1 MKYLKTLN
9 ELFKSTYLSAS
20 DKIKSRH
27 KSRAEELIKH
37 AAEMGKDTPHERIW
51 HHRFIFPESLENEFY
66 SIQSVEEDGRSHF
79 CLVITNFVS
88 NYGKSRRMEHQFD
101 FYVPKS
107 VKVNEPLYQFCE
119 TSKDENFYFRYIPS
133 DGFVHEDS
141 KIARKNALEFYN
153 FFLEY
158 WEDELSEKY
167 DDFILDNFT
176 VNNLYR
182 EAYLKTLNELFKSTY
197 KSAADKLGIHHPKR
211 KEELMKHAVEVG
223 TNQPTSKPRLWPF

>member
-27 KSRAEELIKH
+27 KSRAEKLIKH
-37 AAEMGKDTPHERIW
+37 AAEMGKDTPHERLW
-51 HHRFIFPESLENEFY
+51 PFRFIFPESLENEFY
-66 SIQSVEEDGRSHF
+66 SIQSVEEDGRNHF
-79 CLVITNFVS
+79 SLVIINFVS
-88 NYGKSRRMEHQFD
+88 NYGKSRRMVHRFD
-101 FYVPKS
+101 FYVPKPA
-107 VKVNEPLYQFCE
+107 KEYPLYRNCD
-119 TSKDENFYFRYIPS
+119 TSKDENFYFSYVPS
-133 DGFVHEDS
+133 DGFVHEVP
-141 KIARKNALEFYN
+141 KIARKNALELYN

-182 EAYLKTLNELFKSTY
+182 EA
-197 KSAADKLGIHHPKR
+197 
-211 KEELMKHAVEVG
+211 
-223 TNQPTSKPRLWPF
+223 